1 MKLRMLKYVGGTHDG
16 LQWPAPGETVELDK
30 ANLIDELLRSKV
42 AEVVVEEKAKAAP
55 APVVETAEKAP
66 PENAAKQVAKPKPRA
81 KGTK

>member
-16 LQWPAPGETVELDK
+16 LPWPAPGDTVELDNE
-30 ANLIDELLRSKV
+30 NLIDELLRSKV
-42 AEVVVEEKAKAAP
+42 AEVVSEEKPTPKP

-66 PENAAKQVAKPKPRA
+66 PENAAPRTAKPAPR